1 MSIRIPGVNVNTKAQ
16 SKQPSHHS
24 TPKFAASSKDD
35 GGYSNPFDNQV
46 VGGGGGAGAGG
57 GGAPSSGGKRIAKVE
72 AHHHPSY
79 DDSMSGA
86 MGQFAAEAD
95 PYYADDQDANLSP
108 MDRPIK
114 PKALGYNDPTLLGGD
129 IDDDPNAFRGGPAG
143 GGPAKNAM
151 QFPPGEHPL
160 EGVPRCGEFEIPE
173 TFGSAKNK

>member
-24 TPKFAASSKDD
+24 TPKFASSYKDD
-35 GGYSNPFDNQV
+35 GYSNPFDNQV
-46 VGGGGGAGAGG
+46 VGGGGGG

-79 DDSMSGA
+79 DDSMSGS
-86 MGQFAAEAD
+86 MGQFATEAD
-95 PYYADDQDANLSP
+95 PYYADDQEAHLSP

-114 PKALGYNDPTLLGGD
+114 PKALGYSDPAHMGGD

-143 GGPAKNAM
+143 GPVKSAM

-160 EGVPRCGEFEIPE
+160 EGVPRCNEFEIPE